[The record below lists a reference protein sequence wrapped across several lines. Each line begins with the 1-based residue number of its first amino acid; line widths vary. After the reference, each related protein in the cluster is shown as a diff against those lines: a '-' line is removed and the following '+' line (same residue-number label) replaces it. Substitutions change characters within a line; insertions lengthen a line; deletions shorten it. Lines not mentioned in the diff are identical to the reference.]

1 MSFEKLAMFLIER
14 HPEGKLVEIGVGF
27 NFKVSLKLKD
37 LGKEV
42 LVVDWNP
49 EAVKKAKELGLEA
62 YVDDVFSPNLEIYRG
77 AVAIYSV
84 RPTPEIVKPILKLA
98 QLLKIPVYIL
108 PFSLDSMPRIL
119 KLENYKGLPIYTWR
133 PYEKDI

>member
-1 MSFEKLAMFLIER
+1 MSFEKLARLLIER
-14 HPEGKLVEIGVGF
+14 HPKGKFVEIGVGF
-27 NFKVSLKLKD
+27 NFKVALELKN
-37 LGKEV
+37 LGRRV

-62 YVDDVFSPNLEIYRG
+62 YVDNVFSPRLEIYRDT
-77 AVAIYSV
+77 VAIYSI
-84 RPTPEIVKPILKLA
+84 RPTPEIVEPILKLA

-108 PFSLDSMPRIL
+108 PFSLDHMPRIL
-119 KLENYKGLPIYTWR
+119 RLENYGGLPIYTWR